1 MSNFR
6 DDKLKVNDD
15 RKICMNLSEFTEPG
29 TQVLFFVRTND
40 LRGETDIPPNQFDEA
55 WFRLQNDQTN
65 QTLDYSK
72 ISKIELPEDYNE
84 DGEGADEDEDAPKQ
98 RNELIY
104 VVGRVYREDVNPRT
118 NRIHGSPKW
127 IYEKWDQVVTSAKF
141 PNIHQTLADLYLRS
155 INDQKFYAEQI

>member
-6 DDKLKVNDD
+6 DDKLKINDD
-15 RKICMNLSEFTEPG
+15 RKICMNLREFTEPG

-104 VVGRVYREDVNPRT
+104 VVGRVYREDVHPRT
-118 NRIHGSPKW
+118 NRVYGSPKW
-127 IYEKWDQVVTSAKF
+127 IYEKWNQVVTSAKF